1 MAEQVSRE
9 TFVKALQARAPG
21 LSAEQAWHAFAYGLA
36 ERLRCADF
44 ELLSGL
50 AAKAIRECDSHVA
63 EKQAAAALVAF
74 RNYLLEPWETD
85 QAEAPESTAVE
96 REDSG
101 RADVEH

>member
-1 MAEQVSRE
+1 MDEQVSRDA
-9 TFVKALQARAPG
+9 FVQALQLRMLG

-63 EKQAAAALVAF
+63 EKQAAVALVAF

-85 QAEAPESTAVE
+85 QPEAPDLISVE
-96 REDSG
+96 CDGSEQTG
-101 RADVEH
+101 VEH